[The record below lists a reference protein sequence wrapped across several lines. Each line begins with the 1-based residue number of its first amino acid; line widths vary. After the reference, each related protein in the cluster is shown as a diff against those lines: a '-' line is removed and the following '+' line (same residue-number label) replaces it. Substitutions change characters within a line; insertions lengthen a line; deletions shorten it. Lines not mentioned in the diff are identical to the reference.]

1 MLKADIDQIR
11 ALAVKLSNAGDSI
24 DALQVQH
31 GASALT
37 AALPN
42 GTNDAT
48 FLIPEAAAQAAIAVE
63 GAFLRVAERYRQVAT
78 LTTQCADN
86 LQMTDEEFG
95 RKLSE
100 LDVRS
105 A

>member
-24 DALQVQH
+24 DALDVRH
-31 GASALT
+31 GASLLD
-37 AALPN
+37 AALPE

-48 FLIPEAAAQAAIAVE
+48 FLIPEAAAQAALAVE
-63 GAFLRVAERYRQVAT
+63 GAFLRAADRYRQVST
-78 LTTQCADN
+78 LCTQCADN
-86 LQMTDEEFG
+86 LQMSDEEFG
-95 RKLSE
+95 RKLNE
-100 LDVRS
+100 LDVRG